1 MLKYVTVLIGGNMPR
16 FFIDED
22 ALRGDEIVITGGDAV
37 HIGRSLRMKTGD
49 EITFCRMGIEY
60 KTVIEKMT
68 SDEVYCKITEQSPSS
83 SEPKLRLSLYQ
94 ALPKQDKA
102 ELIIQKCTELGAAEI
117 VFFLS
122 RRCVSRPDEKSAQKK
137 LIRWQKIAEEAAKQS
152 GRGEIPVIRG
162 ILSFDE
168 AVNSFA
174 DKDISLFCYENGG
187 QRLSEADISSANTC
201 GVMIGAEGGFDR
213 DEEEK
218 ACAAGA
224 TPIWLGKRILRCETC
239 PIAVTA
245 IIMNIAG
252 EM

>member
-1 MLKYVTVLIGGNMPR
+1 M
-16 FFIDED
+16 
-22 ALRGDEIVITGGDAV
+22 
-37 HIGRSLRMKTGD
+37 
-49 EITFCRMGIEY
+49 
-60 KTVIEKMT
+60 
-68 SDEVYCKITEQSPSS
+68 
-83 SEPKLRLSLYQ
+83 
-94 ALPKQDKA
+94 PKQDKA

-122 RRCVSRPDEKSAQKK
+122 RRCVSRPDEKPAQKK

-201 GVMIGAEGGFDR
+201 GIMIGAEGGFDR

-224 TPIWLGKRILRCETC
+224 TPIWLGKRILRCETAPLC
-239 PIAVTA
+239 ALSAVLFA
-245 IIMNIAG
+245 AG
-252 EM
+252 ALD